1 MDKVEIT
8 AEETGPDAPAKEAA
22 PLAGERPA
30 WCPEKFWKA
39 DGTADTEGLA
49 KSYTELE
56 AARAKPAQTPEE
68 KAAADAAKVAED
80 AAKAAAPA
88 ASSIPGVSAETTAR
102 ATTELADGGELTA
115 ETYAELLKAGY
126 SKEIV
131 DNYVRGTRADEA
143 AAAQTVTAM
152 KGITG
157 GDDQYAAMVG
167 WMQDTLTPVEIAG
180 YNASVNSRDNAVIEL
195 AVRGMFAKY
204 AAVNGHDPKLLGG
217 RTGGS
222 VGDVYESA
230 AQLTKDQRNPLYKSD
245 DAFRRRVEEKL
256 GRSNIL

>member
-8 AEETGPDAPAKEAA
+8 TEETGPDAPAKADA
-22 PLAGERPA
+22 PAAGERPA

-39 DGTADTEGLA
+39 DGTVDNEGLA
-49 KSYTELE
+49 KSYGELE
-56 AARAKPAQTPEE
+56 AARTKPAQTPEE
-68 KAAADAAKVAED
+68 KAAADAAKV
-80 AAKAAAPA
+80 AAPA

-102 ATTELADGGELTA
+102 ATAELTDGGELTA

-143 AAAQTVTAM
+143 AAAQTVTEM

-167 WMQDTLTPVEIAG
+167 WMQGTLTPAEIAG
-180 YNASVNSRDNAVIEL
+180 YNTSMNSRNNAVIEL
-195 AVRGMFAKY
+195 AVRGMYAKY
-204 AAVNGHDPKLLGG
+204 ATVNGHDPKLLGG

-222 VGDVYESA
+222 SVGDAYESA

-245 DAFRRRVEEKL
+245 EAFRRRVEEKL